1 MSVGRLNERQPPL
14 GGGWSETNSHS
25 KPTGGNAFAGVSSGR
40 LFSFDPGGKT
50 SGIQQPLNE
59 DGPISKTATK
69 PKISPAS
76 LPKCTTGIQGLDEI
90 TGGGLPQGRPTLV
103 CGGAGCGKTLLGIE
117 FLVRGAMLHNE
128 PGVFLAFE
136 ETAEELAQNVRSLG
150 FDLDELIKHKKL
162 AVDYVYIERS
172 EIEETGEYD
181 LEGLFIRLGHAI
193 DSIGAKR
200 VVLDTLETLFSGLS
214 NVTILRAEL
223 RRLFRW
229 LKEKGVTAVITAE
242 RGNGSLTRHGLEEYV
257 SDCVLLL
264 DHRIEGQISTRRLRV
279 VKYRGSSHGTNEF
292 PFLID
297 EGGISVLP
305 ITSLQLQHKA
315 SSERVS
321 SGVPALDAMLG
332 GLGFFRGSSVL
343 VSGTAGVGKTSLAC
357 HAADA
362 CCERGERCLYFA
374 FEESEAQLLR
384 NMRSIGLDLGP
395 WTKKELLRFQTGR
408 PTMNGLEMHLASIHK
423 QVEAFQPQ
431 LVVVDP
437 ITNFISAGT
446 ATEASSMLMRLV
458 DYLKSREITALFT
471 SLNHAAGGLE
481 QTDLGISSLIDTWL
495 LLRDIELAGER
506 NRGLHILKSRGM
518 AHSNQIR
525 EFLLTDRGVQLTEV
539 YLGPDGVLTGSARL
553 AQEAKEKS
561 TEVERSLA
569 IDRKRRELA
578 RRQQALEA
586 QIAVLQLQFQTDE
599 EELKRDI
606 AGEQAYVEQ
615 QEQGRTEMA
624 RSRKADANGHSG
636 SSRKVRK

>member
-1 MSVGRLNERQPPL
+1 
-14 GGGWSETNSHS
+14 
-25 KPTGGNAFAGVSSGR
+25 
-40 LFSFDPGGKT
+40 
-50 SGIQQPLNE
+50 
-59 DGPISKTATK
+59 
-69 PKISPAS
+69 
-76 LPKCTTGIQGLDEI
+76 
-90 TGGGLPQGRPTLV
+90 
-103 CGGAGCGKTLLGIE
+103 
-117 FLVRGAMLHNE
+117 MLHHE

-136 ETAEELAQNVRSLG
+136 ETAEELTQNVRSLG
-150 FDLDELIKHKKL
+150 FDLDDLIEKKKL
-162 AVDYVYIERS
+162 AVDYIHIERS

-214 NVTILRAEL
+214 NVAILRAEL

-264 DHRIEGQISTRRLRV
+264 DHRVEGQISTRRLRI

-315 SSERVS
+315 SSERIS

-332 GLGFFRGSSVL
+332 GPGFYRGSSVL
-343 VSGTAGVGKTSLAC
+343 VSGTAGIGKTSLAC

-362 CCERGERCLYFA
+362 CCQRGERCLYFA

-384 NMRSIGLDLGP
+384 NMRSIGLDLEP
-395 WTKKELLRFQTGR
+395 WVKKELLRFHTGR

-423 QVEAFQPQ
+423 QVEAFQPH

-446 ATEASSMLMRLV
+446 VSEASFHDDAVGRLPEG
-458 DYLKSREITALFT
+458 SEITALLT
-471 SLNHAAGGLE
+471 NLNHAEGAQE
-481 QTDLGISSLIDTWL
+481 QSELGISSLIDTWL
-495 LLRDIELAGER
+495 FLRDIELNGER
-506 NRGLHILKSRGM
+506 NRGLYILKSRGM

-539 YLGPDGVLTGSARL
+539 YLGPEGVLTGSARL
-553 AQEAKEKS
+553 AQEAKEKA
-561 TEVERSLA
+561 TAVQRSLE
-569 IDRKRRELA
+569 IERKRGELA

-586 QIAVLQLQFQTDE
+586 QIAVLQLQFQTDKE
-599 EELKRDI
+599 EMERDI
-606 AGEQAYVEQ
+606 ACEQAYVEKLDSGPSRNGP
-615 QEQGRTEMA
+615 EPQGRFQRIPGIPQERSQMTRQPKSNGQAVQTEEPKQWQLRLYVAGQTPKSVMA
-624 RSRKADANGHSG
+624 FANLKRLCEEHLAGEFEIEVIDLIENP
-636 SSRKVRK
+636 RLAKDDQIVAIPTLVRKLPPPIRKIIGDLSDTERTLVGLQLRSYMK